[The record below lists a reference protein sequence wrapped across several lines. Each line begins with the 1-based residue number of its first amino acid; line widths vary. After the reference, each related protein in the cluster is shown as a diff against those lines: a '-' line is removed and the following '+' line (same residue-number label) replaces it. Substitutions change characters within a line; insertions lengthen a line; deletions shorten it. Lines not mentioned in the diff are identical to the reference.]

1 MQRNLAILSLS
12 SAIKYV
18 SQRLL
23 SNRWTGFVGHDT
35 ERTKTDDL
43 LERMSLRELGDLPLG
58 PEPRFVDS
66 GGSPLLDADGSR
78 EERKADLSG
87 SHVREVSSQCL
98 IAAQVQHP
106 VGRHDL
112 SSQSRTSRSSREPC
126 N

>member
-1 MQRNLAILSLS
+1 MQRNLAIPSLS
-12 SAIKYV
+12 STIKYL

-23 SNRWTGFVGHDT
+23 SKQWTGFSGHDT
-35 ERTKTDDL
+35 ERTETDDL

-58 PEPRFVDS
+58 PEPRFMDR
-66 GGSPLLDADGSR
+66 GGSPLRDADGSR
-78 EERKADLSG
+78 EERSADLSG
-87 SHVREVSSQCL
+87 SHFGEVSSQCL
-98 IAAQVQHP
+98 MVAQVQHP